1 MPKTA
6 ITKNN
11 PLPIS
16 KFPALLV
23 LFPDMPDMPA
33 IAAIASP
40 VGIIIPEDMVMSLFI
55 DIVIPDAMDMP
66 DSIDIA
72 EPVAA
77 GASFQAIVTGGAEG
91 VIIGDID
98 VMVADEDTAAITGA
112 KTTKLATAEVRM
124 LMFLRL
130 VMCLKVVVA
139 CYDVVLRCEM
149 CIK

>member
-1 MPKTA
+1 MTR
-6 ITKNN
+6 NN
-11 PLPIS
+11 PLLSS

-40 VGIIIPEDMVMSLFI
+40 VGIIMPEDMVMSLFI

-66 DSIDIA
+66 DSMDMPDAIDIA

-91 VIIGDID
+91 AIIGGID
-98 VMVADEDTAAITGA
+98 VMVADEDTAALAGA
-112 KTTKLATAEVRM
+112 KTTKLAA
-124 LMFLRL
+124 
-130 VMCLKVVVA
+130 A
-139 CYDVVLRCEM
+139 
-149 CIK
+149 